1 MADLDAIRS
10 RAACAYGTHDCD
22 FDGCDGG
29 GPWPIPWAVVDDIK
43 GDGHWDNEFHVLTE
57 NGEGSGL
64 ATFEYRPHAELFA
77 NAVADIAAL
86 LGEVDRLREERD
98 LAVAHDRQPYPTADA
113 YERACEAL
121 RKHRAE
127 VDQLRERVALL
138 EAAMRDHTDCRVCRS
153 LLDER
158 REGQQ

>member
-1 MADLDAIRS
+1 MTADASGRLDLDAIRS

-57 NGEGSGL
+57 NGEGAGL

-86 LGEVDRLREERD
+86 LGEVERLRDGIDD
-98 LAVAHDRQPYPTADA
+98 LANGPYYPED
-113 YERACEAL
+113 
-121 RKHRAE
+121 
-127 VDQLRERVALL
+127 VVRERLWALL
-138 EAAMRDHTDCRVCRS
+138 DDRTETK
-153 LLDER
+153 
-158 REGQQ
+158 